1 MSAAGS
7 GKTVLASHILNECVL
22 PFRNPTNLTAYFYC
36 DFRDANSQKP
46 ESVIGALLCQ
56 LSLQLQS
63 WPRVIDESMKR
74 HTTDDGRVSAP
85 AYEELEMLLV
95 HVLDST
101 EGPGSGSVTVVIDAL
116 DECNDRG
123 GLLQL
128 LASLPKRM
136 GSNVKVFVMSRRET
150 DIQRCLNEFQQVSLR
165 ESAVDDDVRKYLE
178 HTMKTSAAFRK
189 LNDSLKEFIVTS
201 LVLGSGGM
209 YVLLIVT
216 ALIRCFVVV
225 DRFRWVQCQIE
236 ELGTLQTDKAIR
248 QALKSLPRNLDE
260 TYERTLSRINPN
272 DAVMAKRA
280 LTWLAYASRPL
291 VLDELAEAAVLEHG
305 TKEYDPE
312 ARLRDP
318 EDILEI
324 CGSLVWHRDTTDEVV
339 LAHHSVK
346 DFLRSQSALAKVEF
360 YHLQDISSNAEV
372 AKSCLTYLLLK
383 DFAEGPARN
392 GQELLEWYIHYPLLD
407 FAARHWCAHAVFALF
422 GDKEL
427 HSLAMK
433 LMDPKCTPNFMAWI
447 QELLADPSFG
457 DFMCQWNEY
466 PRNATPLYFAASF
479 GLIEV
484 VKSLLEAGVDLNDHG
499 GSYQGTATCGCVERS
514 SKDRATVAR
523 SRS

>member
-1 MSAAGS
+1 
-7 GKTVLASHILNECVL
+7 
-22 PFRNPTNLTAYFYC
+22 
-36 DFRDANSQKP
+36 
-46 ESVIGALLCQ
+46 
-56 LSLQLQS
+56 
-63 WPRVIDESMKR
+63 
-74 HTTDDGRVSAP
+74 
-85 AYEELEMLLV
+85 
-95 HVLDST
+95 
-101 EGPGSGSVTVVIDAL
+101 
-116 DECNDRG
+116 
-123 GLLQL
+123 
-128 LASLPKRM
+128 
-136 GSNVKVFVMSRRET
+136 
-150 DIQRCLNEFQQVSLR
+150 
-165 ESAVDDDVRKYLE
+165 
-178 HTMKTSAAFRK
+178 
-189 LNDSLKEFIVTS
+189 
-201 LVLGSGGM
+201 
-209 YVLLIVT
+209 
-216 ALIRCFVVV
+216 V

-236 ELGTLQTDKAIR
+236 ELGTLRTDKAIR
-248 QALKSLPRNLDE
+248 QALKSLPRDLDE

-324 CGSLVWHRDTTDEVV
+324 CGSLIWHRDTTDEVV

-392 GQELLEWYIHYPLLD
+392 GQELLERYIHYPLLD

-499 GSYQGTATCGCVERS
+499 GSYRGTALHAAAWRDHPKIVRLLLEAGADQTAKDVHMRTAYDLVEGTGNANIKWLFDGSNSLLSAGDENTEYQSNALGLGNEKTQIGILKTDIDEQNKTQEELSYSNSLSQKPRTYPSKVWTCCCCGEYVFLNFGDLCLNCSHHRCTFC
-514 SKDRATVAR
+514 AN
-523 SRS
+523 SRVSLK